1 MSDFNERYDVAAM
14 QNCSRDDSDDEVTA
28 ACVDWE
34 EIPHAG
40 ALDAPRAVNYVT
52 SSQVCI

>member
-14 QNCSRDDSDDEVTA
+14 QNCSRDHSDDEVTS